1 MLGEKY
7 KVLHKLGCGGFS
19 TVWLVR
25 DLVDQRLYALK
36 ILAAD
41 ASQIEL
47 DIYLYLMDTAGTHPN
62 VSTLHNYFTISDPYG
77 SHHCFILSVLG
88 PSVVQMW
95 RREFAIGV
103 VRDTARQ
110 IADGLSHL
118 HRAGVC
124 HGGK

>member
-1 MLGEKY
+1 MEDVEDVERYRPGGFHPVHIGDMLGEKY

-88 PSVVQMW
+88 PNVV
-95 RREFAIGV
+95 
-103 VRDTARQ
+103 
-110 IADGLSHL
+110 
-118 HRAGVC
+118 
-124 HGGK
+124 